1 MTEFK
6 IQIPEY
12 IFVLTHLLTYILT
25 NCRVVIFLYGSD
37 TFRSREQLK
46 KMMAKFKTDRDPQ
59 GLNGVVL
66 DCQKEEAGKI
76 WEQIL
81 ATPFLAEKR
90 MVVLENLLLSKDK
103 DLLVELKEK
112 IEKNILSDATVLVF
126 WEGTDKFKGKEA
138 ENLFK
143 CLEKEKYCSK
153 FDPLVGVKLTGWILQ
168 EVKDRGGAIDQPAVQ
183 YLAQNV
189 GGDMW
194 RLNSLIDQLTSYSES
209 PAGARN
215 LSQEQSSDNSN
226 DVGAKGVG
234 GEKDPSSFLLGITLS
249 DVQLFLDEKAD
260 DSIFNLVDAVV
271 AGRSKEAYKMIRE
284 QYRLGEDAQ
293 YVFAMLL
300 RQFRILLELRDLYD
314 REDNLS
320 SEQLAKK
327 LSLHPFV
334 VKKSLVFVKKYSL
347 DKLKTVYQRLL
358 DLDIK
363 TKTGQGDQS
372 LLLDVFVGGL
382 GVS

>member
-1 MTEFK
+1 M
-6 IQIPEY
+6 
-12 IFVLTHLLTYILT
+12 IL
-25 NCRVVIFLYGSD
+25 FLYGAD

-46 KMMAKFKTDRDPQ
+46 KMIEKFKKDRDPE
-59 GLNGVVL
+59 GLNAVSL

-103 DLLVELKEK
+103 ELLAGIKEK
-112 IEKNILSDATVLVF
+112 IENKKLSDATVLVF
-126 WEGTDKFKGKEA
+126 WEGGDKAKGKEA

-143 CLEKEKYCSK
+143 CLVKEKYCSK
-153 FDPLVGVKLTGWILQ
+153 FDLLTGAKLSAWIVQ
-168 EVKDRGGAIDQPAVQ
+168 AMKERGGKIEPAAVQ

-194 RLNSLIDQLTSYSES
+194 RLNSLIDQLVAYVI
-209 PAGARN
+209 ARR
-215 LSQEQSSDNSN
+215 SQSDDAAIQSSNGAGSPRP
-226 DVGAKGVG
+226 DVASGLAMTGR
-234 GEKDPSSFLLGITLS
+234 EIDLA

-293 YVFAMLL
+293 YIFAMLL
-300 RQFRILLELRDLYD
+300 RQFRILLELRDMYD

-347 DKLKTVYQRLL
+347 DKLKIIYQRLL

-372 LLLDVFVGGL
+372 LLLDVFVGG
-382 GVS
+382 VI

>member
-1 MTEFK
+1 M
-6 IQIPEY
+6 
-12 IFVLTHLLTYILT
+12 IL
-25 NCRVVIFLYGSD
+25 FLYGAD
-37 TFRSREQLK
+37 TFRSRQQLK
-46 KMMAKFKTDRDPQ
+46 KMIAKFRQDRDPQ
-59 GLNGVVL
+59 GLNTVSL

-76 WEQIL
+76 WEQVL

-103 DLLVELKEK
+103 NLLVEMKEK
-112 IEKNILSDATVLVF
+112 IESKKLSDATVLVF
-126 WEGTDKFKGKEA
+126 WEGVDKVRGKEA

-143 CLEKEKYCSK
+143 CLAKEKFCQK
-153 FDPLVGVKLTGWILQ
+153 FDLLVGAKLNSWILQ
-168 EVKDRGGAIDQPAVQ
+168 EVKNRGGKIDQQAAQ

-194 RLNSLIDQLTSYSES
+194 RLDSLINQLAAYKK
-209 PAGARN
+209 
-215 LSQEQSSDNSN
+215 
-226 DVGAKGVG
+226 DVEIGL
-234 GEKDPSSFLLGITLS
+234 P

-271 AGRSKEAYKMIRE
+271 AGRSKEAYKMIRQ

-293 YVFAMLL
+293 FVFAMLL

-314 REDNLS
+314 REDNLP

-327 LSLHPFV
+327 LNLHPFV

-347 DKLKTVYQRLL
+347 EKLKTIYQRLL
-358 DLDIK
+358 DLDVK
-363 TKTGQGDQS
+363 TKTGQGGQL
-372 LLLDVFVGGL
+372 LLLDVFVGT
-382 GVS
+382 V

>member
-1 MTEFK
+1 M
-6 IQIPEY
+6 I
-12 IFVLTHLLTYILT
+12 
-25 NCRVVIFLYGSD
+25 IFLYGAD
-37 TFRSREQLK
+37 TFRSRQQLK
-46 KMMAKFKTDRDPQ
+46 KMIEKFKKDRDP
-59 GLNGVVL
+59 GGYNAAIL
-66 DCQKEEAGKI
+66 DCQKEEDGKI

-90 MVVLENLLLSKDK
+90 MVILENLLLSKNK
-103 DLLVELKEK
+103 DLLAGLQEK
-112 IEKNILSDATVLVF
+112 IEKKSLSDATVLVF
-126 WEGTDKFKGKEA
+126 WEGADKFKGKEA

-143 CLEKEKYCSK
+143 CLAKEKFCQK
-153 FDPLVGVKLTGWILQ
+153 FDLLVGVKLNSWITQ
-168 EVKDRGGAIDQPAVQ
+168 EVKERGGKIDQQAVQ
-183 YLAQNV
+183 YLARNV

-194 RLNSLIDQLTSYSES
+194 RLNSLINQLIAYVIARSEER
-209 PAGARN
+209 ATK
-215 LSQEQSSDNSN
+215 QSSGDGL
-226 DVGAKGVG
+226 DRHAPVPGLAMTGR
-234 GEKDPSSFLLGITLS
+234 EIELA

-293 YVFAMLL
+293 FVFAMLL

-314 REDNLS
+314 REDNLP

-327 LSLHPFV
+327 LNLHPFV

-347 DKLKTVYQRLL
+347 AKLKTVYQRLL
-358 DLDIK
+358 DLDVK

-372 LLLDVFVGGL
+372 LLLDVFVGTA
-382 GVS
+382 

>member
-1 MTEFK
+1 ML
-6 IQIPEY
+6 
-12 IFVLTHLLTYILT
+12 FVVKLSHML
-25 NCRVVIFLYGSD
+25 IFLYGQD
-37 TFRSREQLK
+37 TFSSRQQLK
-46 KMMAKFKTDRDPQ
+46 KMIEKFKKDRDPQ
-59 GLNGVVL
+59 GLNTVSL
-66 DCQKEEAGKI
+66 DCQKGEAGKI
-76 WEQIL
+76 WEQVL

-103 DLLVELKEK
+103 ELLIELKEK
-112 IEKNILSDATVLVF
+112 IEKNRLSDATVLVF
-126 WEGTDKFKGKEA
+126 WEGVGKVKGKEA

-143 CLEKEKYCSK
+143 CLLKEKYCSK
-153 FDPLVGVKLTGWILQ
+153 FDPLVGVKLTSWILQ
-168 EVKDRGGAIDQPAVQ
+168 EVQDRCGVIDPQAVQ
-183 YLAQNV
+183 YLARNV

-194 RLNSLIDQLTSYSES
+194 RLNSLVDQLVSHSES

-215 LSQEQSSDNSN
+215 LSQEPNTGNQNNSEIKN
-226 DVGAKGVG
+226 INCK
-234 GEKDPSSFLLGITLS
+234 KDPSSLPVVVITLS

-271 AGRSKEAYKMIRE
+271 GGRSKEAYKMIRE

-293 YVFAMLL
+293 FVFAMLL

-327 LSLHPFV
+327 LNLHPFV

-372 LLLDVFVGGL
+372 MLLDVFVGS
-382 GVS
+382 V

>member
-1 MTEFK
+1 M
-6 IQIPEY
+6 
-12 IFVLTHLLTYILT
+12 IL
-25 NCRVVIFLYGSD
+25 FLYGSD
-37 TFRSREQLK
+37 TFRSRQQLK
-46 KMMAKFKTDRDPQ
+46 KMVEKFKKDRDPQ
-59 GLNGVVL
+59 GLNTVSL
-66 DCQKEEAGKI
+66 DCQKEEAGKV
-76 WEQIL
+76 WEQVL

-90 MVVLENLLLSKDK
+90 MVVLENFLLSKDK
-103 DLLVELKEK
+103 ELLVEMKEK
-112 IEKNILSDATVLVF
+112 IEKNSLSDATVLVF
-126 WEGTDKFKGKEA
+126 WEGVDKVKGKEA

-143 CLEKEKYCSK
+143 CLVKEKFCQK
-153 FDPLVGVKLTGWILQ
+153 FDPLVGVKLTDWISQ
-168 EVKDRGGAIDQPAVQ
+168 EVKDRGGKIDQQATQ
-183 YLAQNV
+183 FLAQNI

-194 RLNSLIDQLTSYSES
+194 RLNSLIDQLV
-209 PAGARN
+209 AFK
-215 LSQEQSSDNSN
+215 QSSCHPHENGDPKIETVGVATGSPIVSGMTNN
-226 DVGAKGVG
+226 DGGA
-234 GEKDPSSFLLGITLS
+234 EIASA

-271 AGRSKEAYKMIRE
+271 AGRSKEAYKMIRQ

-314 REDNLS
+314 REDNLL

-327 LSLHPFV
+327 LNLHPFV

-358 DLDIK
+358 DLDVK

-372 LLLDVFVGGL
+372 VLLDVFVGSL
-382 GVS
+382 GVA